1 MMKLRKKEK
10 RFVKKPFSKSAN
22 SEKKDSE
29 SGKES
34 NNTENMTCVSKNL
47 KENVEYLK
55 KRFSIP
61 INGDVVLREF
71 DIVIKDRKIPACL
84 IFYDGMVNGMLI
96 NLNILQPLMLLSN
109 LDVKG
114 KNGEKDIAEYIH
126 KSLVTHNQ
134 VKVSHEFDE
143 IVGEINLAVA
153 GFHRRNRCCLCL

>member
-1 MMKLRKKEK
+1 MCKQ
-10 RFVKKPFSKSAN
+10 
-22 SEKKDSE
+22 
-29 SGKES
+29 
-34 NNTENMTCVSKNL
+34 NL

-114 KNGEKDIAEYIH
+114 KNGEKTLPSIFTKVWLLTSG
-126 KSLVTHNQ
+126 KS
-134 VKVSHEFDE
+134 
-143 IVGEINLAVA
+143 IP
-153 GFHRRNRCCLCL
+153 

>member
-1 MMKLRKKEK
+1 MADLKKLIKDMFVFKEPEPREEFILEEKSLKKLLMLRTHMMKLRKKEK
-10 RFVKKPFSKSAN
+10 RFVKKPFFKSAN

-96 NLNILQPLMLLSN
+96 NLNILQPLCFFPIWM
-109 LDVKG
+109 
-114 KNGEKDIAEYIH
+114 
-126 KSLVTHNQ
+126 
-134 VKVSHEFDE
+134 
-143 IVGEINLAVA
+143 
-153 GFHRRNRCCLCL
+153 